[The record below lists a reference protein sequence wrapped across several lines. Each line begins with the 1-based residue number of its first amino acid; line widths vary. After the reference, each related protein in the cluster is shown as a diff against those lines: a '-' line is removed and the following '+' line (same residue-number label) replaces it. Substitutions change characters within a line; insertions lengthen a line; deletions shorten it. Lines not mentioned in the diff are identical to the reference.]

1 MPITANITNI
11 IFDLGGVIINLSPQK
26 TYQAFSDIS
35 GKKLDEVTDLA
46 KTRPEF
52 SLYETGHLSDEDF
65 RIFLRKSLGIDVS
78 DEVLDKAWN
87 AMLLDIPQ
95 QRLQTLLKLKTSYNT
110 FLLSNTNAIHLK
122 AFNKILLEASGHANF
137 EKYFHK
143 DYYSHEMGLR
153 KPDPTIF
160 EYVIREQRLNAA
172 ETIFLDDSSVNLTG
186 AAQAGLHI
194 HHVINAD
201 ELFKELDKY

>member
-1 MPITANITNI
+1 MPIISNINSI
-11 IFDLGGVIINLSPQK
+11 IFDLGGVIINLSPGK
-26 TYQAFSDIS
+26 TYQAFSEIS
-35 GKKLDEVTDLA
+35 GLPITEVEEMA
-46 KTRPEF
+46 RSKQEF

-65 RIFLRKSLGIDVS
+65 RSFLRISLAINVTDNI
-78 DEVLDKAWN
+78 LDQAWN
-87 AMLLDIPQ
+87 AMLLDIPP
-95 QRLQTLLKLKTSYNT
+95 QRLQTLLRLKTNYKT

-122 AFNKILLEASGHANF
+122 AFNKILREVSGSENF
-137 EKYFHK
+137 EQYFEK

-160 EYVIREQRLNAA
+160 EYVVREQRLNPA
-172 ETIFLDDSSVNLTG
+172 ETIFLDDSSINLTG

-194 HHVINAD
+194 HHVTNAD

>member
-1 MPITANITNI
+1 MPITSNINSI
-11 IFDLGGVIINLSPQK
+11 IFDLGGVIINLSPAK
-26 TYQAFSDIS
+26 TYQAFSEMSGLPIS
-35 GKKLDEVTDLA
+35 QVEEMARTKQ
-46 KTRPEF
+46 EF
-52 SLYETGHLSDEDF
+52 SLYETGHLTDEDF
-65 RIFLRKSLGIDVS
+65 RSFLRSSLALSVD
-78 DEVLDKAWN
+78 DEALDQAWN

-95 QRLQTLLKLKTSYNT
+95 QRLQTLLRLKTKYKT

-122 AFNKILLEASGHANF
+122 AFNKILMEVSGQVNF
-137 EKYFHK
+137 EQYFEK

-160 EYVIREQRLNAA
+160 EYVIREQRLHPA
-172 ETIFLDDSSVNLTG
+172 ETIFLDDSSINLTG

-194 HHVINAD
+194 HHVTNAD